1 MPRRK
6 RNPST
11 PERWPNEDEMEQIGW
26 HTDQDFR
33 EARRGPVLHGRGINT
48 PKIRVR
54 ASPSL
59 QEGSYKSI
67 GPVHFKATEDIVE
80 DVMKALRRR
89 PAAAEAVKEVMGAYG
104 PYMGKYEVISVV
116 TTLQKRQDWRRAFH
130 VRATAVLDRVDICWP
145 GKARE
150 G

>member
-11 PERWPNEDEMEQIGW
+11 PERWPNEEEMEQIGW
-26 HTDQDFR
+26 DTDQDFR
-33 EARRGPVLHGRGINT
+33 EARRGPVLHGRGMNT

-67 GPVHFKATEDIVE
+67 GPVRYKATEDIVE

-116 TTLQKRQDWRRAFH
+116 TALQKRQDWRRAFH
-130 VRATAVLDRVDICWP
+130 VRATAVLDRACICWP
-145 GKARE
+145 GKA
-150 G
+150 